1 MLHSSTNRKHSI
13 DFLFPI
19 ILFLV
24 FAIAAIS
31 VILFAARVY
40 QREVDSA
47 RKNYNTRISLEYL
60 TEKVHRSDSMGAVK
74 VGSFGGSD
82 ALILEDITSD
92 GQARYVTYIYC
103 LDGALREL
111 YAPPRTRL
119 PLGNQDHDADVS
131 ITRSVV
137 NAENITVGQNPG
149 PDPAVIADQT
159 IGGSCIL
166 YSPSGTGF
174 HKLTVAAADEAGF
187 QQNIRR
193 NAV

>member
-111 YAPPRTRL
+111 YAGLNEDVDPSAGTSIIPLEAFRAEQAGEHLLRL
-119 PLGNQDHDADVS
+119 SCTDADGLTQSTLVAV
-131 ITRSVV
+131 RS
-137 NAENITVGQNPG
+137 G
-149 PDPAVIADQT
+149 
-159 IGGSCIL
+159 
-166 YSPSGTGF
+166 
-174 HKLTVAAADEAGF
+174 K
-187 QQNIRR
+187 
-193 NAV
+193 